1 MEGVFLCVADRT
13 TGECGKFQRRV
24 DGTVGG
30 GGGGCTCDNE
40 GRQRTGQ
47 SASGEQLLR
56 RQPSKK

>member
-1 MEGVFLCVADRT
+1 M
-13 TGECGKFQRRV
+13 CGRQNDRRV
-24 DGTVGG
+24 WEIPEKSGWHGGG
-30 GGGGCTCDNE
+30 GGGGCTCVNE